1 MSTHK
6 IADNLFIF
14 SGTDNGSSRGGQG
27 RDSENF
33 DKSSNQSTSSRK
45 GGNYQSRGGRNDID
59 RDGDRKGGR
68 RGGYKHNSKGSS
80 KDSNYDGGK
89 SLVHE
94 DQTNES
100 IASSRVNGQSAKHGA
115 PATGNSDGR
124 GCTSSV
130 GEDSGLSSLSSS
142 DMNKSGISLSSD
154 TKVSLT
160 SAFDLYEKSSKMLI
174 SKHNISNQSTY
185 LQVSSISG
193 TRKSSSNS
201 SKPQITNS
209 VTSQHQH
216 HNGGSSG
223 GAKSDHFS
231 ESTSSS
237 SRPNTVGNGNST
249 SSAAPNTRVA
259 ASMSS
264 APSSNGSNITTKKDK
279 ITMLNNSSKITVTAS
294 SGDKTNK
301 LVGTV
306 PPLEKGITSVSKVI
320 PGTPSK

>member
-1 MSTHK
+1 MKKLSSIDNMPLIESTMSTHK

-160 SAFDLYEKSSKMLI
+160 SAFDLYEKI
-174 SKHNISNQSTY
+174 IED
-185 LQVSSISG
+185 V
-193 TRKSSSNS
+193 
-201 SKPQITNS
+201 
-209 VTSQHQH
+209 
-216 HNGGSSG
+216 
-223 GAKSDHFS
+223 
-231 ESTSSS
+231 
-237 SRPNTVGNGNST
+237 
-249 SSAAPNTRVA
+249 
-259 ASMSS
+259 
-264 APSSNGSNITTKKDK
+264 DK
-279 ITMLNNSSKITVTAS
+279 
-294 SGDKTNK
+294 
-301 LVGTV
+301 
-306 PPLEKGITSVSKVI
+306 
-320 PGTPSK
+320 

>member
-1 MSTHK
+1 MKKLRSIDNKSTMSTHK

-115 PATGNSDGR
+115 PATRNSDGR

-160 SAFDLYEKSSKMLI
+160 SAFDLYQTI
-174 SKHNISNQSTY
+174 D
-185 LQVSSISG
+185 
-193 TRKSSSNS
+193 
-201 SKPQITNS
+201 
-209 VTSQHQH
+209 
-216 HNGGSSG
+216 
-223 GAKSDHFS
+223 AK
-231 ESTSSS
+231 
-237 SRPNTVGNGNST
+237 
-249 SSAAPNTRVA
+249 
-259 ASMSS
+259 
-264 APSSNGSNITTKKDK
+264 
-279 ITMLNNSSKITVTAS
+279 
-294 SGDKTNK
+294 
-301 LVGTV
+301 
-306 PPLEKGITSVSKVI
+306 
-320 PGTPSK
+320 